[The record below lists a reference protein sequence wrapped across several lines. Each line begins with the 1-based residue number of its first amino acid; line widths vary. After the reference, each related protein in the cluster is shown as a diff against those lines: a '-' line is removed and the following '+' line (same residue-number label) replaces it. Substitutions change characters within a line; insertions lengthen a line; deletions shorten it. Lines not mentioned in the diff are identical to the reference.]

1 MTKILPGR
9 WPMAALAAFTLFTA
23 TAALAQDTPKAD
35 TPPPAADAAKPA
47 VKMMKKAHKGPA
59 SVSVV
64 VTNARAVGLAELT
77 AAPDGGE
84 AKTIVKGLK
93 PGKKKVVSVAHGK
106 SCMFDLHAI
115 YDDSSTTDNAAV
127 DLCKDKTINLVE

>member
-1 MTKILPGR
+1 
-9 WPMAALAAFTLFTA
+9 MAMLAAFAFFA
-23 TAALAQDTPKAD
+23 VTAAQAQDTPKAD
-35 TPPPAADAAKPA
+35 APPPPSTDAATAKPA
-47 VKMMKKAHKGPA
+47 VKMMKKVHKGPA
-59 SVSVV
+59 SVKIV

-84 AKTIVKGLK
+84 AKTILKGLA

-106 SCMFDLHAI
+106 SCVFDLHAV

>member
-1 MTKILPGR
+1 
-9 WPMAALAAFTLFTA
+9 MAALAAFALL
-23 TAALAQDTPKAD
+23 AASAAQAQDTPKAD
-35 TPPPAADAAKPA
+35 APPPPATDAAPAKAA
-47 VKMMKKAHKGPA
+47 VKMAKKVHKGPV
-59 SVSVV
+59 SVKVV

-84 AKTIVKGLK
+84 AKTILKGLA

-106 SCMFDLHAI
+106 TCVFDLHAV

-127 DLCKDKTINLVE
+127 DLCKDKSINLVE